1 MKMVAFS
8 THNSTQG
15 IINTYMF
22 AEEKCALKSY
32 YVTCKCAVLQTM
44 SFRFSE
50 IPLLVSPVVCHI
62 TSDSKVK
69 FIQGIC

>member
-1 MKMVAFS
+1 MKMVAFP

-15 IINTYMF
+15 IINTHLF
-22 AEEKCALKSY
+22 AEEKCELISY
-32 YVTCKCAVLQTM
+32 YATCKCALLQTM

-62 TSDSKVK
+62 TNDSKVK